1 MATMIDIIGALFI
14 GGFLLLI
21 ALTATDNATTEFF
34 NYNYDAIIQQNLA
47 RVSSTIQYDLRKMGY
62 GIPEYDYQKILQ
74 IATGNHLKFISHLN
88 SDPEARVNIS
98 AVAWL
103 DNIVDSIEYVLQPMD
118 SIDYYDTTVTTY
130 SLVRIVKIPPNYTH
144 RMIVGVIGNAQ
155 MFRYLD
161 QLGQEVAFIPAT
173 KMIEVTLTAF
183 DPRIFLSR
191 DWIDSKLN
199 EISNAEYRK
208 RELRRLLRASYWRQT
223 RLISRNL
230 RR

>member
-1 MATMIDIIGALFI
+1 
-14 GGFLLLI
+14 
-21 ALTATDNATTEFF
+21 
-34 NYNYDAIIQQNLA
+34 
-47 RVSSTIQYDLRKMGY
+47 
-62 GIPEYDYQKILQ
+62 
-74 IATGNHLKFISHLN
+74 
-88 SDPEARVNIS
+88 
-98 AVAWL
+98 
-103 DNIVDSIEYVLQPMD
+103 
-118 SIDYYDTTVTTY
+118 
-130 SLVRIVKIPPNYTH
+130 
-144 RMIVGVIGNAQ
+144 MIVGVIGNAQ

>member
-21 ALTATDNATTEFF
+21 ALTATDNATTECF

-103 DNIVDSIEYVLQPMD
+103 DNIVDSI
-118 SIDYYDTTVTTY
+118 S
-130 SLVRIVKIPPNYTH
+130 
-144 RMIVGVIGNAQ
+144 
-155 MFRYLD
+155 
-161 QLGQEVAFIPAT
+161 
-173 KMIEVTLTAF
+173 
-183 DPRIFLSR
+183 
-191 DWIDSKLN
+191 
-199 EISNAEYRK
+199 
-208 RELRRLLRASYWRQT
+208 
-223 RLISRNL
+223 
-230 RR
+230 